1 MAELGPGGYLHDL
14 PIWARQGMVDVKA
27 AWRVLDP
34 ARGDRPERYLH
45 RPIYTGDGVQ
55 LMGLVAPASVS
66 RGRSRPPRRCRSTST
81 A

>member
-1 MAELGPGGYLHDL
+1 
-14 PIWARQGMVDVKA
+14 MVDVKA

-55 LMGLVAPASVS
+55 LMGLVALHVLREP
-66 RGRSRPPRRCRSTST
+66 
-81 A
+81 